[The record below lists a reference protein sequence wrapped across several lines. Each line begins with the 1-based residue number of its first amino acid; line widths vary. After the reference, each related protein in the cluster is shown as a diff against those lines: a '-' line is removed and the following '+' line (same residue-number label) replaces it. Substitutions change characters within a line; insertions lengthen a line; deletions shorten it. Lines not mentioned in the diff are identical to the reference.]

1 MKKNEYSRTKIF
13 KILNEFYLNKAK
25 DMLIELRG
33 RSIKIQTSTER
44 KQLRITAN
52 NA

>member
-1 MKKNEYSRTKIF
+1 MF

-25 DMLIELRG
+25 DMLIELKG
-33 RSIKIQTSTER
+33 RSIKTQTEAQR
-44 KQLRITAN
+44 KQLKRTAAN

>member
-1 MKKNEYSRTKIF
+1 MKKNEYSKTKIF

-33 RSIKIQTSTER
+33 RSIKIQTEAQR
-44 KQLRITAN
+44 EN
-52 NA
+52 N